1 MEFVMPL
8 KYPLGSSPISETL
21 PFAGSDTEANLNK
34 IKKIMPPEWRW
45 HNQKITYRFNSLG
58 HRNNFEMKDVDVS
71 NMTAIVG
78 CSHIEGTGVT
88 ENFTIP
94 YFYEQLTGEK
104 TYNLGQGGMDN
115 QVIFF
120 NALWAYQQGFKKI
133 IVSWTQP
140 ERNSMLNHLGDPEIF
155 RGPHVNPDL
164 YYKYFTDDYTF
175 DNPHWHYRISLY
187 NQILNGFGIHT
198 FQYFFSDS
206 EEHDRVWTDIFVN
219 YELGNLR
226 FSEFI
231 KNKKAINDVFARDII
246 LFGKDEF
253 SAHYGPVPNKSI
265 ARDMMEY
272 TK

>member
-1 MEFVMPL
+1 MGFIMSV

-21 PFAGSDTEANLNK
+21 HFSGPDNVENFNS
-34 IKKIMPPEWRW
+34 IKKIMPQEWMW
-45 HNQKITYRFNSLG
+45 HNQKIIYRFNSLG
-58 HRNNFEMKDVDVS
+58 HRNNFELEDVDVS

-88 ENFTIP
+88 ENLTIP
-94 YFYEQLTGEK
+94 YFYEQLSGEK
-104 TYNLGQGGMDN
+104 TYNLGQSGMDN

-155 RGPHVNPDL
+155 RGPHVIPDL

-187 NQILNGFGIHT
+187 DKILKGFGVNS
-198 FQYFFSDS
+198 FRYFSSGS

-219 YELGNLR
+219 YKLGNNEL
-226 FSEFI
+226 SGLI
-231 KNKKAINDVFARDII
+231 KNVKTANDVFARDIVH
-246 LFGKDEF
+246 LGKNVF
-253 SAHYGPVPNKSI
+253 SAHYGPVPNQSI
-265 ARDMMEY
+265 ARDMIEN